1 MMTLDEYYKAMLE
14 AQLGAGNISAIGK
27 DAANQE
33 QRAAN
38 WTQMSAQ
45 PAGSGWAGALAQ
57 GLRGGMAGYSTS
69 KADKAQKLAGTQTT
83 KFIEDMRNRMG
94 GTTPTMS
101 YPAGNNP
108 DEMQGTPSM
117 ASMTA
122 PTANMATA
130 GQQTPMSQEALAAE
144 ELRKRLAQQGGMQY

>member
-1 MMTLDEYYKAMLE
+1 MTLDEYYKAMLE
-14 AQLGAGNISAIGK
+14 AQLGAGNIAAIGK

-69 KADKAQKLAGTQTT
+69 KADKAQKLAGEKTTQ
-83 KFIEDMRNRMG
+83 FIEDMRNRMG
-94 GTTPTMS
+94 GTPTMS

-108 DEMQGTPSM
+108 DEMQSMPSM
-117 ASMTA
+117 SNMSA

-130 GQQTPMSQEALAAE
+130 GQQMPMSAEALAAE

>member
-14 AQLGAGNISAIGK
+14 AQLGAGNIAAIGK

-69 KADKAQKLAGTQTT
+69 KADKAQNA
-83 KFIEDMRNRMG
+83 
-94 GTTPTMS
+94 
-101 YPAGNNP
+101 
-108 DEMQGTPSM
+108 
-117 ASMTA
+117 
-122 PTANMATA
+122 
-130 GQQTPMSQEALAAE
+130 ALVFHRRENAVFA
-144 ELRKRLAQQGGMQY
+144 RGDGVYRRHFRLAIA